1 MRALIASFK
10 CAAAGIVY
18 ALKTQRNMRIHVF
31 VAVCALL
38 ASYLLKLDP
47 SEWGI
52 ILLCIGLVMA
62 AECFNTA
69 IEALVDKVS
78 PEMHPLAKIAKDCA
92 AGAVLICAL
101 ISVAAGLTVFV
112 PAMLKCMA

>member
-1 MRALIASFK
+1 MRALIRSFK
-10 CAAAGIVY
+10 CAAAGIVH
-18 ALKTQRNMRIHVF
+18 AIKTQRNMRIHVF

-38 ASYLLKLDP
+38 VSYLLELDP

-69 IEALVDKVS
+69 IEAVVDKVS
-78 PEMHPLAKIAKDCA
+78 PEVHPLAKHAKDCA

-101 ISVAAGLTVFV
+101 ISIAAGLTIFV
-112 PAMLKCMA
+112 PALLEHVV

>member
-1 MRALIASFK
+1 MRGLIRSFK
-10 CAAAGIVY
+10 CAAEGIVY
-18 ALKTQRNMRIHVF
+18 SLKTQRNMRIHVF
-31 VAVCALL
+31 VALCALL

-47 SEWGI
+47 GEWGI

-69 IEALVDKVS
+69 IEAVVDRVS
-78 PEMHPLAKIAKDCA
+78 PEVHPLAKIAKDCA

-101 ISVAAGLTVFV
+101 ISVAAGLAVFV
-112 PAMLKCMA
+112 PALLERLA

>member
-1 MRALIASFK
+1 MRTLLDSLKF
-10 CAAAGIVY
+10 AAAGIVH
-18 ALKTQRNMRIHVF
+18 TIRSQRNMRIHVF

-69 IEALVDKVS
+69 VEALVDLAS
-78 PEMHPLAKIAKDCA
+78 PEVHPLAKIAKDCA

-101 ISVAAGLTVFV
+101 ISVVAGLAVFV
-112 PAMLKCMA
+112 PALLGCVA